1 MNPTDKTFI
10 GHRTG
15 RLTVKERGYST
26 RGALYWKCECDCGNI
41 RYYTRQNIL
50 KGTLC
55 SCGCFKE
62 ECRGK
67 EHKNWKGCG
76 NLSASF
82 VSKIKSQA
90 TRRKMKFSLTTKYLW
105 KLFEKQHNR
114 CSLSGVSISLPISAY
129 DATHGNVTASLDR
142 IDSNKG
148 YVGGNVQWV
157 HKDVNM
163 MKQQFSQPRF
173 IELCKLVS
181 KNNE

>member
-1 MNPTDKTFI
+1 
-10 GHRTG
+10 
-15 RLTVKERGYST
+15 
-26 RGALYWKCECDCGNI
+26 
-41 RYYTRQNIL
+41 
-50 KGTLC
+50 
-55 SCGCFKE
+55 
-62 ECRGK
+62 
-67 EHKNWKGCG
+67 
-76 NLSASF
+76 
-82 VSKIKSQA
+82 
-90 TRRKMKFSLTTKYLW
+90 MKFSLTTKYLW

-163 MKQQFSQPRF
+163 MKQHFSQPRF